1 MKFIKAALKGWE
13 DVKNKS
19 KEVREKWIIE
29 KMAGKNNKEQSAT
42 KRSANELILGRNE
55 KEDNI
60 IDSEYYEAKP
70 SRMLTAE
77 EINKSKAREEA
88 KRKEILMKRLR
99 NKREDLEVGDKIL
112 VKTEKNTGK
121 PKYNEP
127 GTVKGRGENGEVIVE
142 LTETGATTSRTED
155 HVRLDTR

>member
-1 MKFIKAALKGWE
+1 
-13 DVKNKS
+13 
-19 KEVREKWIIE
+19 
-29 KMAGKNNKEQSAT
+29 MAGKNNKEQSST

-70 SRMLTAE
+70 NRMLTAE
-77 EINKSKAREEA
+77 EIRKSKVREEA
-88 KRKEILMKRLR
+88 KRKEILTKRLR

-112 VKTEKNTGK
+112 VKAEKNMGK

-127 GTVKGRGENGEVIVE
+127 GT
-142 LTETGATTSRTED
+142 
-155 HVRLDTR
+155 